1 MKKKR
6 ERNTKTKK
14 KKPLKEYVN
23 ACLPEP
29 FETNYQVQLSFAGL

>member
-1 MKKKR
+1 MTKR
-6 ERNTKTKK
+6 EKERNKK
-14 KKPLKEYVN
+14 NPLNEYVN